1 MTEKRIE
8 QRDLREIYRLI
19 YDKLRSIQK
28 DKKFDENIKRL
39 NNEVERKAYRKKDD
53 EFFFRNMISVVYD
66 SGLRAELTVN
76 QKEEIMNAFPNIKV
90 VLEYDEGTVE
100 QLKKHPFWVI
110 RNERKIRA
118 CINNAETMRV
128 IIQTFGSFPKYID
141 FFEGVECL
149 VYNIMKKF
157 DFMKETN
164 AGGFLKYVGV
174 DCIKYD
180 RHIRRV
186 LSRLGLIKEN
196 DPYNI
201 VFNVGKSM
209 AKATRKKLSVI
220 DEVIY
225 VYGSGDKRYVSKAIC
240 TKRNPKCS
248 ECNLTNFCIKSI

>member
-1 MTEKRIE
+1 MTSKRQLE
-8 QRDLREIYRLI
+8 QIYRLM
-19 YDKLRSIQK
+19 YNKLREVQV
-28 DKKFDENIKRL
+28 DGKFDENIKRL
-39 NNEVERKAYRKKDD
+39 NNEVESKAYRNKDD
-53 EFFFRNMISVVYD
+53 EFFFRNMVSVVYD
-66 SGLRAELTVN
+66 SGLTAELTATQ
-76 QKEEIMNAFPNIKV
+76 QKEVIKAFPNIKV
-90 VLEYDEGTVE
+90 VLEYDAGMVE
-100 QLKKHPFWVI
+100 QLRKHPFWVI
-110 RNERKIRA
+110 RNQRKIRA
-118 CINNAETMRV
+118 CINNTKTMGK
-128 IIQTFGSFPKYID
+128 IIQTFGSFPQYID
-141 FFEGVECL
+141 FFEGDVECL
-149 VYNIMKKF
+149 VNNIVKKF

-209 AKATRKKLSVI
+209 AKAKRKKLSVI

-248 ECNLTNFCIKSI
+248 ECKLTNFCIKSI